1 MERLGAQDFS
11 FLEFEHLHT
20 PMNIGGV
27 LVVEPSGPEPRV
39 DVARVRAHVESRL
52 DRIPR
57 YRQRLVRAPLTGH
70 PFWVEDPRFDIR
82 AHVHHVALPR
92 PGTEEQ
98 LKELSARLF
107 AQPLDRRRPLWE
119 LWVVEGLRDGGYA
132 LLAKVH
138 HAMVDG
144 SERRG
149 SGLGAPRPRA
159 RRGSFGKLLVGPPAK
174 SGGGPLAFAR
184 GRRTLETPPGAR
196 PRARALVSLPRE
208 PGKLFREIA
217 LGVGTTA
224 EMLGRIVLSPAP
236 PTPLNGDVGPD
247 RRFEWWAVPLQDVR
261 LVKDRLGGT
270 VNDVALATVAGAVR
284 RFFRRKRWPVSGR
297 DFRALVPVNLR
308 TPAER
313 IVGNR
318 VSAWLT
324 SLPLDVRDPRERYD
338 RVRQLTA
345 LLKAKGE
352 AHGVELAS
360 GMGEWADSL
369 LDLWVRLAS
378 VRPPYNLIVTNVPG
392 PTFPLYFLGD
402 PIRSAYPVVPLFE
415 KQGLGIAL
423 FTYHRELFWGFHV
436 DAGVVED
443 YPEFVAAVRDS
454 FDELRALAVR
464 AGRKPPRRSATPV
477 TEKRARLSGA

>member
-144 SERRG
+144 VSGVDLVSALLDLEPVAGPSESCSSVPRRK
-149 SGLGAPRPRA
+149 AVVDPWR
-159 RRGSFGKLLVGPPAK
+159 LLVAD
-174 SGGGPLAFAR
+174 AR
-184 GRRTLETPPGAR
+184 WRLRRAQGLV
-196 PRARALVSLPRE
+196 RALVSLPRE